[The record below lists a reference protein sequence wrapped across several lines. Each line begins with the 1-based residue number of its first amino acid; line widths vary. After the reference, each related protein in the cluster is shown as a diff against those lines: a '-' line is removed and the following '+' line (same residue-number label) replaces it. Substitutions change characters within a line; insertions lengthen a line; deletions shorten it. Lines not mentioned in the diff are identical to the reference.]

1 MNHVFGDRL
10 VGSRPLRHD
19 PEGDDGPSPSA
30 VLLRN
35 LDRGTQVMIGRGGGE
50 QHEFVAEED
59 ATIGDPVE
67 SLAQGVEHP
76 SQGVLER
83 DGVTIGVANQ
93 RPPFL
98 DVVTAHPLCGCG
110 QFCERY
116 VLERHLGEMSHGMVA
131 SDAPDPVEP
140 MSRILPRSYF
150 PVAFFGSSS
159 RKMTRFGTLKSASR
173 SLQCSRN
180 CSSVATPGGETT
192 ATTASPQCSSG
203 SPTTTA
209 SRIRSRV
216 RIARSTSN
224 GSTL

>member
-1 MNHVFGDRL
+1 MIRRPPRSTQ
-10 VGSRPLRHD
+10 SR
-19 PEGDDGPSPSA
+19 SSA
-30 VLLRN
+30 ASDVYKRQ
-35 LDRGTQVMIGRGGGE
+35 RGTQVMIGRGGGE

-116 VLERHLGEMSHGMVA
+116 VLERHLGEMSHGMVT

-159 RKMTRFGTLKSASR
+159 RKMTRFGTLKSAS
-173 SLQCSRN
+173 
-180 CSSVATPGGETT
+180 
-192 ATTASPQCSSG
+192 
-203 SPTTTA
+203 
-209 SRIRSRV
+209 
-216 RIARSTSN
+216 
-224 GSTL
+224 